1 MSEKFLSVKEQQLL
15 INRRIPSFIVIVS
28 KRYQREEI
36 YLLKDYIEFVEIKE
50 SKMWQKVYLR
60 PFKGRRDLQF
70 FVATL
75 GSLTRETGSIRTVEW
90 QLERILFVQEG
101 ELSNTEIF
109 IVDFSQKY
117 TLYE

>member
-50 SKMWQKVYLR
+50 SKM
-60 PFKGRRDLQF
+60 
-70 FVATL
+70 
-75 GSLTRETGSIRTVEW
+75 
-90 QLERILFVQEG
+90 
-101 ELSNTEIF
+101 
-109 IVDFSQKY
+109 
-117 TLYE
+117 